1 MRTITKAVALAAMLA
16 FPIAASAQTTPATK
30 PAPTAKAEKPAKS
43 AVASKTTSGVVK
55 SSSDTS
61 LVITTGSGAKAT
73 DKTFTVNAQTA
84 KKGTIETGSKVSVR
98 YKMEGSDMVATA
110 VTAAP
115 AKKASKKTP

>member
-30 PAPTAKAEKPAKS
+30 PAPAMKSSAAKS
-43 AVASKTTSGVVK
+43 SVATKTTSGVVK
-55 SSSDTS
+55 SVSDSS

-73 DKTFTVNAQTA
+73 DKTFTVNAQTT
-84 KKGTIETGSKVSVR
+84 KKGTIAEGSKVSVH
-98 YKMEGSDMVATA
+98 YKTEGTDMVATA

-115 AKKASKKTP
+115 AKKASSKK